1 MRRDEPTYV
10 WKAVLIV
17 WLAILLIVNSDLAGA
32 KEIRIGLIEHNV
44 TATNVCAAI
53 EHGDVI
59 ILNTGG
65 GSVSEGH
72 ALAEC
77 IRSKNVLVKVR
88 KALSAGVYLV
98 FGAKRVCF
106 DIGARVGAHSPY
118 TSYSDGSIKYLTTTR
133 IRNLLGSWGNTLYSY
148 GYTQESIFYLL
159 GVTIMT
165 PPESISYIPLRT
177 VKAILG
183 DRYVGECGD
192 VS

>member
-1 MRRDEPTYV
+1 MTRNDPPCI

-17 WLAILLIVNSDLAGA
+17 WLGVVLIVSSVFVEA
-32 KEIRIGLIEHNV
+32 KEIRIGLIEHGV

-65 GSVSEGH
+65 GSVTEGH

-88 KALSAGVYLV
+88 RALSAGVYLV
-98 FGAKRVCF
+98 FGAKRICF

-118 TSYSDGSIKYLTTTR
+118 TTYSDGTIRYLSTQK
-133 IRNLLGSWGNTLYSY
+133 IRDLMGSWGNTLYSY
-148 GYTQESIFYLL
+148 GYSQESIFYLV

-165 PPESISYIPLRT
+165 PPENISYIPIRT

-183 DRYVGECGD
+183 DRYIGECGD
-192 VS
+192 VL

>member
-1 MRRDEPTYV
+1 MKKDKQYNIALSVT
-10 WKAVLIV
+10 IV
-17 WLAILLIVNSDLAGA
+17 WMSLVLLVCSAFVEA